1 MLSISNDDNLGASS
15 GMLTLNG
22 GTLLTT
28 MGINSS
34 RNVMLGSITGNLG
47 GTVDTDGQTDTLN
60 GSISGIGA
68 LTKTDSGTLVLDGS
82 NTYWGGTT
90 ISGGELDADAAGALG
105 SGAVTD
111 NAVLAFDSPSS
122 FTVSNE
128 ISVAGAASLTFNSSG
143 TITVSGDISVATW
156 ASLTFNSSGTITV
169 SGDISVATWASLIFD
184 SSGPVTVSGEISG
197 SGNLFQSGSGTVTLS
212 GMNSF
217 DNCYTV
223 IENGTLEATWPC
235 ALGTSYSNISID
247 PNAVLA
253 VEVGPGEW
261 SSLSLDSLFSSNV
274 SWFPGALLGID
285 TSNASGGVFTYAT
298 DISGTF
304 GIAKLGTGTL
314 ILSGANNYSGRTTV
328 SGGTL
333 SISSDSNLGNPTY
346 GLTLDGGTLETTAGI
361 TSSRTITVG
370 SGGGTVEADECTDTF
385 SGPVSGSNTLT
396 ITGNVGWVDLA
407 NTANFSG
414 SFSILDGT
422 TVQLGDEGS
431 SLSNSVTMSDNA
443 ALVFANVHDVTYGG
457 PISGD
462 GAVCVLGPG
471 KVTLTGD
478 NSYIGGTYVYGGTL
492 EAETTGSL
500 PGYATSAV
508 SVQGGA
514 TLAVMVGGTGEWNT
528 GDIASLLANAFSPG
542 AALGIDTTDGDFT
555 YDGSIS
561 GSMGLT
567 KTGPGTL
574 TLTGTNTY
582 TGTTIAAGGTLD
594 LESRISSPIVVTDGR
609 VTGTDAPL
617 PLDSSGLTIENSA
630 CNNAAPS
637 ALTDGSLVLP
647 FAPLGLNYIS
657 GSVNPQPIIAVDAQL
672 QPGSG
677 SRLLTG
683 VETSLTLGPLCGG

>member
-1 MLSISNDDNLGASS
+1 MAGGIGEWRSSDIDALRTQASFNAGSSLGIDTNDAASGFAYSSIIGNSHNGSWALGLVKLGGNTSALGGANTYTGGTTVDGGVLSISNDDNLGASS

-60 GSISGIGA
+60 GSISGMGA

-217 DNCYTV
+217 DDCYTV

-457 PISGD
+457 AISGD

-514 TLAVMVGGTGEWNT
+514 H
-528 GDIASLLANAFSPG
+528 
-542 AALGIDTTDGDFT
+542 
-555 YDGSIS
+555 
-561 GSMGLT
+561 
-567 KTGPGTL
+567 
-574 TLTGTNTY
+574 
-582 TGTTIAAGGTLD
+582 AGG
-594 LESRISSPIVVTDGR
+594 DGR
-609 VTGTDAPL
+609 RHRRMEYGRHRL
-617 PLDSSGLTIENSA
+617 PPGK
-630 CNNAAPS
+630 C
-637 ALTDGSLVLP
+637 V
-647 FAPLGLNYIS
+647 
-657 GSVNPQPIIAVDAQL
+657 
-672 QPGSG
+672 QPG
-677 SRLLTG
+677 
-683 VETSLTLGPLCGG
+683 CGARDRHD